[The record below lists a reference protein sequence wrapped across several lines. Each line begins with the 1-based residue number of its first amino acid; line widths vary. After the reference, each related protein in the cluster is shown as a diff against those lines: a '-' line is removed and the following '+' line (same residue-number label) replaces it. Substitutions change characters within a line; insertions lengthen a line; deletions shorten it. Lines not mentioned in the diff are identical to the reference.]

1 MEKRTKKPAG
11 NFGGPIGTGICVI
24 LLPLVVMYLAYADK
38 FQFNIFQIPPIT
50 PILSLDPKLISSC
63 FLVIFS
69 WIVFQAILYLLP
81 LGRRVPGTL
90 LSNGE
95 RLNYN
100 INGLF
105 AFLVSHLLL
114 LFCFILQIDIFF
126 LFNYYFEL
134 AIASIIFS
142 LALSICLYISSFRKG
157 LLLAEDGDSG
167 ILIYDFFIGRELNP
181 RIGDLDLKFFFE
193 LRPGLIGWIIL
204 DYSCLL
210 YQYQTF
216 GFVTPSIILTVFFH
230 FVYCLDAFVYEDSIL
245 SMMDI
250 TTDGFGYML
259 ALGDV
264 CWVPFVFA
272 FQTRFLAFY
281 PVELS
286 IPFIA
291 VILSL
296 WIAGYY
302 IFRVSNSVKDGFRR
316 NPNAPENLGLVSIS
330 TERGTK
336 LIISGLWGI
345 CRHPNYLG
353 DLMIGLAWCLT
364 CGFSH
369 VLPYFYIFYFSIFIV
384 HRELR
389 DASMCQK
396 KYGKDWDTYC
406 KAVPY
411 RILPY
416 VY

>member
-1 MEKRTKKPAG
+1 MEKRTKQSADH
-11 NFGGPIGTGICVI
+11 FGGPIGTGLTLV
-24 LLPLVVMYLAYADK
+24 LLPLVVLYLAYADR
-38 FQFNIFQIPPIT
+38 FQFNILEIPATAQISAP
-50 PILSLDPKLISSC
+50 DPTTVLSC
-63 FLVIFS
+63 FLIILGWV
-69 WIVFQAILYLLP
+69 VLQAILYLLP
-81 LGRRVPGTL
+81 VGSRATGIL
-90 LSNGE
+90 LSNGQ
-95 RLNYN
+95 RLSYN

-105 AFLVSHLLL
+105 AFLVSHLVL
-114 LFCFILQIDIFF
+114 LFCFILQIDIVYIFT
-126 LFNYYFEL
+126 YYFEL

-142 LALSICLYISSFRKG
+142 LLLSVYLYLRSFG
-157 LLLAEDGDSG
+157 EDLLLAEGGDSG
-167 ILIYDFFIGRELNP
+167 IMVYDFFIGRELNP

-210 YQYQTF
+210 YQYQTY
-216 GFVTPSIILTVFFH
+216 GFVTPSIVLTVFFH
-230 FVYCLDAFVYEDSIL
+230 FIYCLDAFVYEDANL

-259 ALGDV
+259 AFGDV
-264 CWVPFVFA
+264 SWVPFVFSI
-272 FQTRFLAFY
+272 QTRFLAIY

-286 IPFIA
+286 TPFILA
-291 VILSL
+291 TLILWL
-296 WIAGYY
+296 CGYY
-302 IFRVSNSVKDGFRR
+302 IFRTSNSIKNGFRQ
-316 NPNAPENLGLVSIS
+316 NPNAPEYRSIITIP

-336 LIISGLWGI
+336 LIVSGLWGI

-353 DLMIGLAWCLT
+353 DLMMGLAWCLS

-369 VLPYFYIFYFSIFIV
+369 LLPYFYILYFSIFIV

-411 RILPY
+411 RIFPY
-416 VY
+416 LY